1 MSGPGTPTRDAAG
14 AACRNAAAAID
25 DLHTRVKQAVLALP
39 GDERLHVLAALTAMD
54 RAATLLDKAAD
65 HYYREEAPK

>member
-1 MSGPGTPTRDAAG
+1 MSAPGRPASDAAG

-39 GDERLHVLAALTAMD
+39 GDERLHVLAALTTMD

-65 HYYREEAPK
+65 HYYGEEEQE